1 MTLGAFCEIVVIA
14 YWMPFVYAAWV
25 AVEAHAA
32 TPWLVAM
39 FGSES
44 GSMMSTIGIFPSYLA
59 SSAAIGSTK
68 LCL

>member
-1 MTLGAFCEIVVIA
+1 M
-14 YWMPFVYAAWV
+14 

-59 SSAAIGSTK
+59 SSAAIGAMK
-68 LCL
+68 LVS